1 MRWTLH
7 GERAVYS
14 SPWLDVRLADV
25 ELPDGRRFDH
35 HLVRVRPAA
44 GALCVD
50 DQDRVLLIWRHRF
63 IPDMW
68 GWELPGGRVEPGE
81 DLAEA
86 AAREVLEETGWRPGP
101 LTHLLDV
108 RTSPGFT
115 NAVHHIYR
123 AEGAVQVGR
132 PSDEIEAERVEWV
145 PLADAHR
152 LIARGQVTSASTM
165 AGLLYLMTA
174 GCGNREASG

>member
-7 GERAVYS
+7 GERSVYS

-50 DQDRVLLIWRHRF
+50 DQNRVLLIWRHRF
-63 IPDMW
+63 IPDTW

-81 DLAEA
+81 ELAEA
-86 AAREVLEETGWRPGP
+86 AAREVLEETGWKPGP
-101 LTHLLDV
+101 LTHLIDV

-115 NAVHHIYR
+115 NAVHHIFR
-123 AEGAVQVGR
+123 AEGAVHVGE
-132 PSDEIEAERVEWV
+132 PDDVSEAERIEWV
-145 PLADAHR
+145 PLADAPR
-152 LIARGQVTSASTM
+152 LVASGEVNSASTM
-165 AGLLYLMTA
+165 AGLLYLMST
-174 GCGNREASG
+174 GCGNGDASG